1 VAGYSRL
8 TGLDEVGMRALKPG
22 DVVVVVKLD
31 RLARSSRGLHNILH
45 DLQERACGF
54 VSLGESW
61 CGTTTDVGQLVL
73 TIMGSIAEFERKL
86 IHKRC
91 EEGIARAR
99 AKGTKFGRKAV
110 LDVSQKR
117 RCGTLRC
124 WRDVGSWRATIAAAR
139 RQSGARCR
147 RDVLPVLAAR
157 KSLPGTPSYN
167 GPHLE
172 VAVPPP

>member
-73 TIMGSIAEFERKL
+73 T
-86 IHKRC
+86 
-91 EEGIARAR
+91 
-99 AKGTKFGRKAV
+99 
-110 LDVSQKR
+110 
-117 RCGTLRC
+117 
-124 WRDVGSWRATIAAAR
+124 
-139 RQSGARCR
+139 
-147 RDVLPVLAAR
+147 
-157 KSLPGTPSYN
+157 SLF
-167 GPHLE
+167 
-172 VAVPPP
+172 